1 MDKYRRKE
9 TAMCT
14 RVKFRQM
21 ILRMVSRPWA
31 RGQCRETT
39 GADRQQSVTLKKVEA
54 LTYERCFIKC
64 ENLEALIAYFFI
76 SRLQWWRWERG
87 LGVELVAGVSSQ
99 TLLYELHTPMRTCR
113 DTRAVSVEI
122 RWELQ
127 INTQPQSACV
137 WRIAAHRKLFTEPI
151 TPCG

>member
-9 TAMCT
+9 TVMCT

-21 ILRMVSRPWA
+21 KVSRPWA

-76 SRLQWWRWERG
+76 SRLQ
-87 LGVELVAGVSSQ
+87 
-99 TLLYELHTPMRTCR
+99 
-113 DTRAVSVEI
+113 
-122 RWELQ
+122 
-127 INTQPQSACV
+127 
-137 WRIAAHRKLFTEPI
+137 
-151 TPCG
+151 